1 MNKRSVLERI
11 RGGLI
16 VSCQAVEGEPLHG
29 ADTMAKMALA
39 AKMGGAVG
47 IRANG
52 AEDIRRIKACTELP
66 VIGIVKRVY
75 EDSEVYITSTL
86 REVEEVVEAGADI
99 VAVDATMRRRPG
111 NLSTSAFLER
121 VKREFPDIV
130 LMADISTLEEGIMA
144 EQSGADVVASTMA
157 GYTAYSRPSAGPDLA
172 LVANLVNTLT
182 VSVVAEGRIRRPEE
196 AKACIELGCWAVV
209 VGSAITRPQ
218 DITRDFVEEIRKAIS
233 R

>member
-29 ADTMAKMALA
+29 ADTMTKMALA

-111 NLSTSAFLER
+111 NLSHRRFWSGSSASSRTSSSWRISPPLKKALWRNSPER
-121 VKREFPDIV
+121 MSWLPPWPDTPPTAAH
-130 LMADISTLEEGIMA
+130 LRGQTWRWWPTL
-144 EQSGADVVASTMA
+144 
-157 GYTAYSRPSAGPDLA
+157 
-172 LVANLVNTLT
+172 
-182 VSVVAEGRIRRPEE
+182 
-196 AKACIELGCWAVV
+196 
-209 VGSAITRPQ
+209 
-218 DITRDFVEEIRKAIS
+218 
-233 R
+233 